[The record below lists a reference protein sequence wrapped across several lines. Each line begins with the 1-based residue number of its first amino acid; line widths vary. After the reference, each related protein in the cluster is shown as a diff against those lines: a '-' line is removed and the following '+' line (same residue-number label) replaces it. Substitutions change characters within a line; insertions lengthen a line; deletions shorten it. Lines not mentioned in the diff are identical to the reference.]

1 MNCSAP
7 PPDQDSSL
15 RTVLTAGMSAGS
27 RLRRLLSSL
36 IRLHSQAPIGTATA

>member
-27 RLRRLLSSL
+27 RLRRLLSSV
-36 IRLHSQAPIGTATA
+36 IRLQSQPAIGSATA